1 MGSTRLR
8 IWTFKSHEVF
18 LTAFQRAWRGG
29 RNDWRLHVL
38 SVFSIAVAFVCLAS
52 ALLVVVNVDGVRTR
66 WASSGRA
73 SVYLQ
78 PGAEEADVTKLEA
91 ALAATRGIR
100 EVTLVSAQDARKE
113 LVERGDPD
121 GVLALL
127 PIEAFPASLELD
139 LDAAVGQDRVEAIV
153 ARLGAIPTVE
163 SVETYSDWTQRLGAV
178 LKGGVAAAGLLA
190 LVVLAA
196 VVSVVASTMRLS
208 LQRRAAEVQVMKL
221 VGATD
226 RYVRGPF
233 IVEGATQGALGALFA
248 IALLGV
254 LYGIVVS
261 RLDGQLAMMLGITP
275 QFLPWTMM
283 ATLVA
288 AGGALGAL
296 TAFGSIRRL
305 LSA

>member
-1 MGSTRLR
+1 
-8 IWTFKSHEVF
+8 

-29 RNDWRLHVL
+29 RNDWRLHAL
-38 SVFSIAVAFVCLAS
+38 SVFSIAVAFVCLAA
-52 ALLVVVNVDGVRTR
+52 ALLVVVNVEGVRTR

-73 SVYLQ
+73 SVYLK
-78 PGAEEADVTKLEA
+78 PGAEEAEINKLHT
-91 ALAATRGIR
+91 ALQATRGIR
-100 EVTLVSAQDARKE
+100 AVTLVSAEDARKE
-113 LVERGDPD
+113 LVDRGDPD

-139 LDAAVGQDRVEAIV
+139 LEAAVGQDRVEAIV

-163 SVETYSDWTQRLGAV
+163 AVETYSDWTERLGSA

-208 LQRRAAEVQVMKL
+208 LQRRSTEVQVMKL

-226 RYVRGPF
+226 RYVRRPF
-233 IVEGATQGALGALFA
+233 IVEGAAQGALGAFFA
-248 IALLGV
+248 IALLGA
-254 LYGIVVS
+254 LYGIIVS
-261 RLDGQLAMMLGITP
+261 QLDGQLAMILGITP

-283 ATLVA
+283 ISLVA
-288 AGGALGAL
+288 AGAVLGAL
-296 TAFGSIRRL
+296 TAMGSIRRL
-305 LSA
+305 LAV